1 MKSSLRLTV
10 CQIDR
15 SSNIKLKTLFID
27 PNIETFLYRIFDR
40 PNILLRKN
48 VLVVIANMPVMAPAL
63 DSLI

>member
-1 MKSSLRLTV
+1 M
-10 CQIDR
+10 
-15 SSNIKLKTLFID
+15 D